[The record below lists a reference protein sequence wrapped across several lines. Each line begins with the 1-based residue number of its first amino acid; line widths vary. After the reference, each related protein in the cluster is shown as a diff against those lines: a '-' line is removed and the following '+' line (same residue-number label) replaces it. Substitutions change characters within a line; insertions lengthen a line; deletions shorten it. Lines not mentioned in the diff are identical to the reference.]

1 MIATSIAS
9 MVSELTRPK
18 SALPANK
25 VSWQVYKEWQH
36 SYLFDAL
43 RSLSYGQSF
52 CNKFGLADNI
62 LYFERNVDM
71 ADTYIMLHYVDHAR
85 P

>member
-1 MIATSIAS
+1 VIATSIAS

-25 VSWQVYKEWQH
+25 VSWQV
-36 SYLFDAL
+36 
-43 RSLSYGQSF
+43 
-52 CNKFGLADNI
+52 GLADNI